1 MKRDKPT
8 NYWDYIRVE
17 ELLEL
22 QGGLGDGDQ
31 PPNNDE
37 VLFITVHQIFE
48 LWFLLIRRELTSLRE
63 LFDQDEVAEQAMSS
77 AVRGAGRVTTLLK
90 RCADHFEVMETL
102 TTRDYLGFRDKL
114 MPASGFQSAQM
125 RQIEILL
132 GLDDADRLALG
143 SSENY
148 MEALRGHDGSAS
160 SAYRNVERER
170 ESGPSL
176 AAVVE
181 RWLYRTP
188 IDGLKPS
195 DAGAEEELV
204 SFITRFEAAQHG
216 EVDSSCSIAMARAQ
230 SSADHER
237 LKQRYAEEKQS
248 IHDFLHPDEK
258 AGGARRQR
266 TRMAALFILSYREL
280 PLLAWPREVLDGLIE
295 LEQAMVIFRQRHA
308 RMVERVIGKR
318 IGTGGS
324 SGVDYL
330 DQTALKYRIFK
341 DLWSVR
347 TYQIRESANPAL
359 KREEFY
365 GFRSD

>member
-1 MKRDKPT
+1 MQSDKPT

-17 ELLEL
+17 ELLGL
-22 QGGLGDGDQ
+22 QDGLGNEAVA
-31 PPNNDE
+31 PTNDE

-48 LWFLLIRRELTSLRE
+48 LWFKLVRRELGSLRD
-63 LFDQDEVAEQAMSS
+63 LFNQDEVAEQEMSTVVRS
-77 AVRGAGRVTTLLK
+77 AARVTTLLG

-132 GLDDADRLALG
+132 GLHDEDRLPLG
-143 SSENY
+143 SSENF
-148 MEALRGHDGSAS
+148 MEALRGHDGSES
-160 SAYRNVERER
+160 SAYRNVMQERA
-170 ESGPSL
+170 SGPSL
-176 AAVVE
+176 AEVLE
-181 RWLYRTP
+181 RWLHRTP
-188 IDGLKPS
+188 IDGIGP
-195 DAGAEEELV
+195 DDPGAETDLAR
-204 SFITRFEAAQHG
+204 FIKEFEAAQG
-216 EVDSSCSIAMARAQ
+216 REVDHSCSVALARAQ
-230 SSADHER
+230 SEADHDR
-237 LKQRYAEEKQS
+237 LRKRYAEEKQA
-248 IHDFLHPDEK
+248 IHAFLHPDER

-280 PLLAWPREVLDGLIE
+280 PLLAWPREVLDGFIA

-308 RMVERVIGKR
+308 RMVERVIGRR

-330 DQTALKYRIFK
+330 DQTALNYRIFK

-347 TYQIRESANPAL
+347 TYQIRESANPKLRNEA
-359 KREEFY
+359 FY
-365 GFRSD
+365 SFRNQ